1 MEFTSLSYSPKLIEI
16 SSKELDKSYKLTLDI
31 QPKLSL
37 FFTQEVYTFILRCVD
52 LNFAYTDGLEAKY
65 NFSNTE
71 EYFQSNAFILK
82 TAIYI
87 RTRYVTLALLQ
98 ANDELLTELAIKEP

>member
-1 MEFTSLSYSPKLIEI
+1 MEFTSLSYSPKLIQI
-16 SSKELDKSYKLTLDI
+16 SSKDLDKSYKLTIDI
-31 QPKLSL
+31 TPKLSL

-71 EYFQSNAFILK
+71 EYF
-82 TAIYI
+82 
-87 RTRYVTLALLQ
+87 
-98 ANDELLTELAIKEP
+98 